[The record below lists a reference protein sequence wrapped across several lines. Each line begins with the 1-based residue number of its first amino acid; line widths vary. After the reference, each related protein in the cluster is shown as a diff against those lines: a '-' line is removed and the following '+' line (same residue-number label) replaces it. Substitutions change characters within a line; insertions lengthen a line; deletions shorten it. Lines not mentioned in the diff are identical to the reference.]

1 MAYLTAKQKLEVL
14 KEAGD
19 TGFILYDFYVSKG
32 NTPEYEYTDIK
43 SGRALG
49 WLPSKVKRVRL
60 VLENLGYLYVEKKK
74 NVLVVTHLGK
84 DNVKKAK
91 AS

>member
-1 MAYLTAKQKLEVL
+1 MAYLTSSQKLEVL

-32 NTPEYEYTDIK
+32 NTPEYEYTDVK

-60 VLENLGYLYVEKKK
+60 LLEKLGYIYTEKSR
-74 NVLVVTHLGK
+74 NILTVTHIGK
-84 DNVKKAK
+84 ANVNKAK
-91 AS
+91 FQ